1 MDDLYIVSKRVTDAR
16 ANVLTT
22 GKANQALVNA
32 MTAEKIMSKFLDTN
46 IGRRAVQGVTT
57 AGGAVVAGPVGA
69 MGGAALADLLK
80 LGSKDRIAEA
90 GRLFSSQQF
99 KEMVTE
105 AAKTGT
111 VSSQTAAKL
120 EKSPA
125 FKRFAGVVGI
135 TDTRNW
141 LQTALLIGENEGVIN
156 PAPAPAPVPE
166 TINESPALQS
176 LLQAMTPAQRAK
188 IQQAVP

>member
-1 MDDLYIVSKRVTDAR
+1 M
-16 ANVLTT
+16 
-22 GKANQALVNA
+22 
-32 MTAEKIMSKFLDTN
+32 
-46 IGRRAVQGVTT
+46 TT

-141 LQTALLIGENEGVIN
+141 LQIALLIGENEGVIN
-156 PAPAPAPVPE
+156 PAEAPAPAPE